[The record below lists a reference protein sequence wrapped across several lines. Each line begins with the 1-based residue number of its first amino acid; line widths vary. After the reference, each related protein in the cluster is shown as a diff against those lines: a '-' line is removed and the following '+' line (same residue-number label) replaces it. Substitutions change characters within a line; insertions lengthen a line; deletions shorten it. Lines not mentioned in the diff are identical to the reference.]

1 MLYMLIIPVL
11 LVFVLLFIV
20 YNRVRLPVN
29 VNSLINEIK
38 KEELP
43 EFVTGKTGFANNND
57 IKIAYEIL
65 DSKKP
70 NGETIV
76 LISGL
81 GQSRLV
87 WPTYFYQ
94 PFLDQG
100 YNIIIFDN
108 RGLGESDWIM
118 DWTKEN
124 SYSLEDMATDAIA
137 VLDALNI
144 TQAHFVGMSMGG
156 MISQRIAISHPTRI
170 LTLTSVMSTG
180 FYGDPDLVSVSKT
193 FYANIIGVTLLYA
206 SKLKTDAQK
215 MKFDLSKQ
223 RLLKGK
229 GDYKIDNKKILQKAY
244 YEIIKRKG
252 FNSKVNDQHSLAIK
266 ISGSRYEELKN
277 IKTPSMVIHGI
288 NDPLIKIEHAKKY
301 ATLIPNAKTLFIKGM
316 GHDLPEKYIPDIF
329 KSILKIITLNSTN

>member
-1 MLYMLIIPVL
+1 MLIIPVL

-76 LISGL
+76 LINGH

-100 YNIIIFDN
+100 YSVIKYDN
-108 RGLGESDWIM
+108 RGLGESDWII
-118 DWTKEN
+118 DWSKE
-124 SYSLEDMATDAIA
+124 SPYTLEDMATDAIA
-137 VLDALNI
+137 ILDSLNI
-144 TQAHFVGMSMGG
+144 EKAHFIGMSMGA
-156 MISQRIAISHPTRI
+156 MISQRIAISYPTRI
-170 LTLTSVMSTG
+170 STLTSVMSTG
-180 FYGDPDLVSVSKT
+180 FYDDPALVSVSKR
-193 FYANIIGVTLLYA
+193 FYSNIIAITLLYGR
-206 SKLKTDAQK
+206 KLKTNSQK
-215 MKFDLSKQ
+215 MKFFLSTQ
-223 RLLKGK
+223 RLMQGK
-229 GDYKIDNKKILQKAY
+229 GDNTINDKEILQKAY
-244 YEIIKRKG
+244 FELKVRKG
-252 FNSKVNDQHSLAIK
+252 FNSKVSDQHSLAIK

>member
-1 MLYMLIIPVL
+1 
-11 LVFVLLFIV
+11 
-20 YNRVRLPVN
+20 VRIPVN

-43 EFVTGKTGFANNND
+43 EFVIGETGFANNYD

-65 DSKKP
+65 KSKKP
-70 NGETIV
+70 NGESII
-76 LISGL
+76 LINGL
-81 GQSRLV
+81 GHSKLV

-94 PFLDQG
+94 PFLDHG
-100 YNIIIFDN
+100 YNVIKFDN
-108 RGLGESDWIM
+108 RGLGESDWIL

-124 SYSLEDMATDAIA
+124 PYSLEDMAADAIA

-144 TQAHFVGMSMGG
+144 GQAHFVGMSMGG
-156 MISQRIAISHPTRI
+156 MISQRIAISYPTRI

-180 FYGDPDLVSVSKT
+180 FYEDPELVSTSKP
-193 FYANIIGVTLLYA
+193 FYANIIGVTILYA
-206 SKLKTDAQK
+206 TKLKTDAQK
-215 MKFDLSKQ
+215 MKFNLSIQ

-244 YEIIKRKG
+244 YEINRRKG
-252 FNSKVNDQHSLAIK
+252 FNSKVTNQHSLAIK

-277 IKTPSMVIHGI
+277 IQTPSVIIHGT

-301 ATLIPNAKTLFIKGM
+301 APLIPNSQTLFIKGM
-316 GHDLPEKYIPDIF
+316 GHDLPEKYVPDIL
-329 KSILKIITLNSTN
+329 KSISKIIPLNSTI